1 MQILGSGG
9 AWICLFNYSRAM
21 LSLIR
26 EVGASPLPQP
36 SRSGTVRGEVSILRT
51 NQLDFGHYSPMTLSL
66 FPVFSCG
73 LSQFTCLRLSFPAR
87 AFKGSSQ
94 VVSSS
99 RKPSWPGKPGQGG
112 LPTLAQFT
120 PRYTRTGCT
129 VIHHFATRTPNI
141 RPGNNR
147 IIISVIIS
155 DSFWGQ
161 NSGLT

>member
-1 MQILGSGG
+1 
-9 AWICLFNYSRAM
+9 M
-21 LSLIR
+21 LRLIP
-26 EVGASPLPQP
+26 EVGASPLPQL
-36 SRSGTVRGEVSILRT
+36 SRSYFQLCKYISSIQSRNRPRGSLHFT
-51 NQLDFGHYSPMTLSL
+51 DNQLDFGHYSPMTLSL

-73 LSQFTCLRLSFPAR
+73 LSQFTCLSLSFPAR

-141 RPGNNR
+141 RPWNNR

>member
-1 MQILGSGG
+1 MHH
-9 AWICLFNYSRAM
+9 R
-21 LSLIR
+21 SLNQAGP
-26 EVGASPLPQP
+26 EPSEGKSPFYGQP
-36 SRSGTVRGEVSILRT
+36 VRLWSL
-51 NQLDFGHYSPMTLSL
+51 SPMTLSL

-141 RPGNNR
+141 RPWNNR